1 MCITMLPDGRMELL
15 RPTAGAQLALPVRP
29 LLPGTRGAADPGD
42 DAKRTTRPGDA
53 SGSGRARGQ
62 RARRLGGAAGP
73 QEREDQQ
80 APAARRGVK
89 AKGGGR

>member
-1 MCITMLPDGRMELL
+1 V
-15 RPTAGAQLALPVRP
+15 AAQPKPNIVIIW
-29 LLPGTRGAADPGD
+29 GD
-42 DAKRTTRPGDA
+42 DIGQSNISAYWHGLMGQA
-53 SGSGRARGQ
+53 GSGRARGQ
-62 RARRLGGAAGP
+62 RARRLGGTAGP